1 LSAGCYTK
9 LLAIRKLL
17 LPIRKLRRYTPAVVS
32 KSYNQYCPIAS
43 ALDLVGERW
52 SLLIIR
58 ELLEGG
64 ELRYSDLNSR
74 LDGCGTNILAA
85 RLKHLEAGGV
95 IRRRQLPAP
104 AASTV
109 YALTEYGE
117 GLRLVLHL
125 LAHWGARAMG
135 PPSADDLE
143 PGWLV
148 GALQMALP
156 PAAAGARVEFRIG
169 DEVASLVD
177 GKVLACAI
185 ETPDAVVTGDAAGFY
200 HLVVDRD
207 LDAVSVR
214 GSRTS
219 LRALLAM
226 LPPPAPAVAVTPA
239 ETLSAA

>member
-1 LSAGCYTK
+1 VPKT
-9 LLAIRKLL
+9 
-17 LPIRKLRRYTPAVVS
+17 
-32 KSYNQYCPIAS
+32 YNQYCPIAS

-58 ELLEGG
+58 ELVEEG

-74 LDGCGTNILAA
+74 LEGCGTNILAA

-117 GLRLVLHL
+117 GLRLVLHQ
-125 LAHWGARAMG
+125 LAHWGARALG

-148 GALQMALP
+148 GALRMVFLSAT
-156 PAAAGARVEFRIG
+156 AGARVEFRIG
-169 DEVASLVD
+169 DEVASLV
-177 GKVLACAI
+177 GGEALADAI
-185 ETPDAVVTGDAAGFY
+185 EAPDAVVTGDAAGFY

-214 GSRTS
+214 GSRTT

-226 LPPPAPAVAVTPA
+226 LPPPAPAVAAAQA
-239 ETLSAA
+239 EISAA

>member
-1 LSAGCYTK
+1 
-9 LLAIRKLL
+9 
-17 LPIRKLRRYTPAVVS
+17 VS
-32 KSYNQYCPIAS
+32 KTYNQYCPIAS

-52 SLLIIR
+52 SLLIVR
-58 ELLEGG
+58 ELLEDG

-117 GLRLVLHL
+117 GLRLVLHQ
-125 LAHWGARAMG
+125 LAHWGARALG

-148 GALQMALP
+148 GALRMVFL
-156 PAAAGARVEFRIG
+156 PAAAAARVEFRIG
-169 DEVASLVD
+169 DEVASLV
-177 GKVLACAI
+177 GGETLAGAI
-185 ETPDAVVTGDAAGFY
+185 EAPEVVVAGDAAGFY

-214 GSRTS
+214 GSRTT

-226 LPPPAPAVAVTPA
+226 LPPPAPPLA
-239 ETLSAA
+239 ETLSAV